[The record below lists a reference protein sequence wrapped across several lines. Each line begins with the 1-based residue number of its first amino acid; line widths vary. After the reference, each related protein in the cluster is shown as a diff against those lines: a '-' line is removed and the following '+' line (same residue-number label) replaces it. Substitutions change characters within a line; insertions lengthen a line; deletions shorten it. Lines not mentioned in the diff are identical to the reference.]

1 MRRVARIFGLGAVL
15 LGAGPVLG
23 QQVHAGDAG
32 VEVRRADVALQGA
45 VAKAVRPP
53 LDSVYEA
60 LQHTVRFRQVA
71 LSPNGRRVA
80 WVESGSE
87 SAGANPGGS
96 VIQVLDLTGSD
107 AKPERITVCLAMR
120 SCNESSLAWS
130 PDGRKLAFLSDA
142 GLGGPVQLYVANVS
156 EGPVRKLT
164 SFQGPASGPRWSPDG
179 DSIAL
184 LVIEGEGAE
193 NARGPTGPA
202 ARETGVVLEAHPVR
216 RVAVVDVDDSAVRK
230 VTPESLFVYEY
241 AWSPDSDHL
250 AITAAP
256 PPGDANWWVAKLHV
270 VEVKSGRAR
279 LLYTP
284 KWQLTEPTWSPD
296 GKQLAFIEGLMSD
309 QGSNGGD
316 VYAVP
321 VAGGKARNLTPG
333 MKATATSLDWVVQ
346 GRVVFGAQVL
356 GDSALGAVDPVKGG
370 VTMLWKGPE
379 RISAGG
385 VVGASLAEDG
395 VTSAVVRESFTRA
408 PDVWVGPVGE
418 WKPVTRLN
426 ADLKLPV
433 GPVRSV
439 TWKSEGRDVQG
450 WLLAPPTA
458 PVGSARAPMV
468 TVIHGGPASGVL
480 SGFQSMALLLTSQGY
495 YVFFP
500 NPRGSFGQGAE
511 FVQANRRDFGYGD
524 MRDIM
529 SGVDAV
535 LASEPVDPARLGVTG
550 WSYGGYM
557 TMWAVTQTQRFRAAV
572 AGAGISNWQSYY
584 GTNHIDTW
592 MLPYFGASVYDE
604 PDVYS
609 RSSPINFVKLVRTPT
624 LLQHGERDVE
634 VPASQSYEFF
644 KALKALGV
652 ETQLV
657 IYADEGHGLRK
668 PDHLKDRTLRMVEW
682 FDAHLPPPN
691 LPPAKVPMPMR

>member
-15 LGAGPVLG
+15 LGSGPVLA
-23 QQVHAGDAG
+23 QQQQADAG
-32 VEVRRADVALQGA
+32 VESRRAEVALQGA
-45 VAKAVRPP
+45 VAKALRPS
-53 LDSVYEA
+53 LDSVHEA
-60 LQHTVRFRQVA
+60 LQRTVRFRQVA

-80 WVESGSE
+80 WVESGTE
-87 SAGANPGGS
+87 AAGANPGGS
-96 VIQVLDLTGSD
+96 VIQVLDLTESD
-107 AKPERITVCLAMR
+107 AKPVRVTVCLGLR
-120 SCNESSLAWS
+120 SCNESSVTWS
-130 PDGRKLAFLSDA
+130 PDGRRLAFLSDA
-142 GLGGPVQLYVANVS
+142 GLGGTAQLYVASVS
-156 EGPVRKLT
+156 DGPVRKLT
-164 SFQGPASGPRWSPDG
+164 SFSVPVASPRWSPDG
-179 DSIAL
+179 DSIGL
-184 LVIEGEGAE
+184 LVMEGEGAE
-193 NARGPTGPA
+193 HAKGPTGPQ
-202 ARETGVVLEAHPVR
+202 ARETGVVQEAHPVR
-216 RVAVVDVDDSAVRK
+216 RVAVVSVDDGGLRS
-230 VTPESLFVYEY
+230 VTPENLFVYEY
-241 AWSPDSDHL
+241 AWSPDSDQL
-250 AITAAP
+250 AVTAAP
-256 PPGDANWWVAKLHV
+256 PPGDANWWVAKLYV
-270 VEVKSGRAR
+270 VEVKSARAR

-284 KWQLTEPTWSPD
+284 KWQMTEPTWSPD

-316 VYAVP
+316 VYVVP

-333 MKATATSLDWVVQ
+333 MKATATSLDWMKQ
-346 GRVVFGAQVL
+346 GQVTFGAQVM
-356 GDSALGAVDPVKGG
+356 GDSALASVDPVKGG
-370 VTMLWKGPE
+370 VTIRWRGPE
-379 RISAGG
+379 RVSAGG
-385 VVGASLAEDG
+385 VVGASLADDG
-395 VTSAVVRESFTRA
+395 ETSAVVRESFTRA

-418 WKPVTRLN
+418 WKPVTKHN
-426 ADLKLPV
+426 ADVKLPV
-433 GPVRSV
+433 GVVRSV
-439 TWKSEGRDVQG
+439 TWQSEGREVQG
-450 WLLAPPTA
+450 WLLAPPTP
-458 PVGSARAPMV
+458 PVGSAKAPMV
-468 TVIHGGPASGVL
+468 TVIHGGPASAVV
-480 SGFQSMALLLTSQGY
+480 SSFNSQALMLTSQGY

-500 NPRGSFGQGAE
+500 NPRGSFGQGEE

-535 LASEPVDPARLGVTG
+535 LASEPVDAARLGVTG

-604 PDVYS
+604 PDVYA

-644 KALKALGV
+644 KALKSLGV

-657 IYADEGHGLRK
+657 IYEDEGHGLRK
-668 PDHLKDRTLRMVEW
+668 PEHGKDRTKRMVEW

-691 LPPAKVPMPMR
+691 IPGAKVSVPMR